1 MHALGFHLLVVTPK
15 VIGLQKQEN
24 SSTGLIPYRLLL
36 LWADRLRQ
44 QEICSV
50 TVRRRNLHPAFASA
64 EMRILDQ
71 IKAELLSIERDGLV
85 VIVDKQRDIADALL
99 NDLRES
105 GNPTLLT
112 LTRPHRR
119 SPSAT
124 IEYHPKMKLLGWQ
137 FA

>member
-1 MHALGFHLLVVTPK
+1 MHALGFHLLVITPK

-24 SSTGLIPYRLLL
+24 SSTGLILYRLLL

-71 IKAELLSIERDGLV
+71 IKEGKRNPPTRIPTARLTTSLPER
-85 VIVDKQRDIADALL
+85 
-99 NDLRES
+99 
-105 GNPTLLT
+105 
-112 LTRPHRR
+112 
-119 SPSAT
+119 
-124 IEYHPKMKLLGWQ
+124 
-137 FA
+137 

>member
-1 MHALGFHLLVVTPK
+1 MHALGFHLLVITPK

-50 TVRRRNLHPAFASA
+50 TVRRRDLHPAFASA

-71 IKAELLSIERDGLV
+71 IKEELVSIERDGLV
-85 VIVDKQRDIADALL
+85 VIVDEQRDIADALL
-99 NDLRES
+99 NDLRNS
-105 GNPTLLT
+105 GDPTLRT
-112 LTRPHRR
+112 LTRPQRR
-119 SPSAT
+119 SPLAI
-124 IEYHPKMKLLGWQ
+124 IEYHP
-137 FA
+137 